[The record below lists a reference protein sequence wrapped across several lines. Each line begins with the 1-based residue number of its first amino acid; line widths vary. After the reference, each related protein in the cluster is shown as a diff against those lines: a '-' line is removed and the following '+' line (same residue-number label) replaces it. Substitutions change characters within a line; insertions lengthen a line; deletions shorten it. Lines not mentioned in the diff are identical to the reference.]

1 MNEYEELVEW
11 HKRGKN
17 EVLGDKPVQVPVP
30 SPQIP
35 TWINLGLKTGL
46 RNEKPTTPR
55 HGLQTVCWICA
66 HYFSSTSKGK
76 GLERRC

>member
-17 EVLGDKPVQVPVP
+17 DVLGEKHVQVP
-30 SPQIP
+30 PQIP
-35 TWINLGLKTGL
+35 TWINPGLKPGL
-46 RNEKPTTPR
+46 RNGKPTTPR
-55 HGLQTVCWICA
+55 HGLQTVCWICSR
-66 HYFSSTSKGK
+66 YFSSASKGK